1 MEVKQ
6 WRLIQTQYV
15 FFQYFFRKVSVCS
28 SATSN
33 VSVNVQLYIY
43 KQSIFQDT
51 RNNYMGEGKENKVL
65 STINTIKETIK
76 RTTTSIY

>member
-33 VSVNVQLYIY
+33 VSVNVQLYI
-43 KQSIFQDT
+43 QTIHFFRTQEI
-51 RNNYMGEGKENKVL
+51 NYMGERKENKV
-65 STINTIKETIK
+65 
-76 RTTTSIY
+76 